1 MANPCGPL
9 NIRPLDCATDSV
21 TVCAVEPIQVVI
33 ALNCETDSVT
43 VCPPASGIFEVGLDA
58 PSLAALETVTV
69 LQGTIPWEV
78 SGTFT
83 TTSPDEWAI
92 NHAPAS
98 AATATATRP
107 PVVGQRHHATAISF
121 SVITTT
127 TAPTVATLTVTLR
140 DGASGAG
147 TVLMVWRVRVS
158 AAMTDQNVAQVTL
171 GGLNV
176 VGSVNTAMTLEFDV
190 GTLNTLED
198 VSLTGY
204 TVAQLIIYYIVE
216 EGWVNG
222 YLLSENLYRV
232 LSR

>member
-9 NIRPLDCATDSV
+9 NIRPLDCETDSIN
-21 TVCAVEPIQVVI
+21 VCTIEPIQVVV

-43 VCPPASGIFEVGLDA
+43 VCPPVSGGFEV
-58 PSLAALETVTV
+58 
-69 LQGTIPWEV
+69 
-78 SGTFT
+78 
-83 TTSPDEWAI
+83 TSPDEWAI
-92 NHAPAS
+92 NDAPAAAVAAS
-98 AATATATRP
+98 ASRA
-107 PVVGQRHHATAISF
+107 PVIGQSHHATAISF

-127 TAPTVATLTVTLR
+127 TAPTTATLTVTLR

-158 AAMTDQNVAQVTL
+158 AAMTDQNVAQVVL

-176 VGSVNTAMTLEFDV
+176 VGSINTAMTLEFDV

-204 TVAQLIIYYIVE
+204 TVA
-216 EGWVNG
+216 
-222 YLLSENLYRV
+222 
-232 LSR
+232 

>member
-1 MANPCGPL
+1 MATPCIPF
-9 NIRPLDCATDSV
+9 NIRPLDCETDSV
-21 TVCAVEPIQVVI
+21 TVCNIEPIQVVV

-43 VCPPASGIFEVGLDA
+43 VCPPVSGGFEVGLDA
-58 PSLAALETVTV
+58 ASLAALETVTV
-69 LQGTIPWEV
+69 LQGTSPWEI
-78 SGTFT
+78 SGIFAD
-83 TTSPDEWAI
+83 PDNWAI
-92 NHAPAS
+92 NHAPDTDVR
-98 AATATATRP
+98 ATASRA
-107 PVVGQRHHATAISF
+107 PVVGQKHHATAISF

-158 AAMTDQNVAQVTL
+158 AAMTDSNVAQVVL

-190 GTLNTLED
+190 GTLNALED

-204 TVAQLIIYYIVE
+204 TVA
-216 EGWVNG
+216 
-222 YLLSENLYRV
+222 
-232 LSR
+232 